1 MKKITVTAFLL
12 IQIYILTLLIF
23 AGSTDHYI
31 KRPQLYPNTVY
42 AAAGLILT
50 AVLCFII
57 LKGRTGFERTFI
69 THEKMI
75 VAVTIAVFFAFSVF
89 LCISGF
95 FFSDW
100 DPEAILY
107 GVYGVL
113 HGRPEDTG
121 TVYFSNHPNN
131 LLLVWIYLSV
141 LRTAGIFGTDSV
153 LCLVVFQCILSAFS
167 ALVFYRI
174 LADMTNDPFASYA
187 VLIVYG
193 IWIMLS
199 PWFIITYSDEA
210 GIIIPLLIL
219 RLYQMG
225 AAAGSAKTKRIL
237 CWTVMS
243 ALAAF
248 GYFIKPQIIL
258 SYIAIMILC
267 ILCDADE
274 AAGQR
279 LLCISCAVVTL
290 ALSVIIIKALII
302 PSLGIET
309 DTDKSF
315 GMAHYFMMGL
325 NDATDGVYSDDDTLY
340 TDSFDTPS
348 EKREADLKLAKE
360 RIRAYGFW
368 GLMDHAKN
376 KTLVNYNDGLFAW
389 GVDGHFFAERA
400 LEGIGE
406 VPETAATVLIWS
418 FIKPEGSNHG
428 KYSAFEQMIWLTVL
442 ILDLIAG
449 VMLCRELFA
458 GKEKQE
464 PQGNDAGSGI
474 HTRDI
479 VSSGNAIYA
488 VLLTLT
494 FLFVFELL
502 FEAKARYL
510 FIYTPYYL
518 LAAVYGLWGIMRG
531 IGKSSKDVGNRT
543 SDGSGE

>member
-1 MKKITVTAFLL
+1 MKRIIVTVFLI
-12 IQIYILTLLIF
+12 IQIYVLTLLLF
-23 AGSTDHYI
+23 MAGSTDHYI
-31 KRPQLYPNTVY
+31 KRMQLYPNFVY
-42 AAAGLILT
+42 ALAGLVLT
-50 AVLCFII
+50 AIVCII
-57 LKGRTGFERTFI
+57 FAKCRKSLETGFLKNRNI
-69 THEKMI
+69 I
-75 VAVTIAVFFAFSVF
+75 VTVTTAVFFTAAVY

-187 VLIVYG
+187 GLIVYG

-219 RLYQMG
+219 RLYQM
-225 AAAGSAKTKRIL
+225 ASAAGSAKTKRIL

-258 SYIAIMILC
+258 SYIAIVILC
-267 ILCDADE
+267 IVCDAN
-274 AAGQR
+274 AAGGQR
-279 LLCISCAVVTL
+279 LLCLSCAVATL

-309 DTDKSF
+309 DADKSF

-325 NDATDGVYSDDDTLY
+325 NDETDGVYSDDDTLY
-340 TDSFDTPS
+340 TDSFDTPAK
-348 EKREADLKLAKE
+348 KREADLALAKE
-360 RIRAYGFW
+360 RIRAFGFS
-368 GLMDHAKN
+368 GLMGHAKN

-389 GVDGHFFAERA
+389 GVDGHFFAGRE
-400 LEGIGE
+400 LEDIGE
-406 VPETAATVLIWS
+406 VPETGATAFVWS
-418 FIKPEGSNHG
+418 FTKPEGSNHG
-428 KYSAFEQMIWLTVL
+428 KYSAFQQMIWIAVL
-442 ILDLIAG
+442 ILDLVGG
-449 VMLCRELFA
+449 VMLCRKLFVRKKKTEL
-458 GKEKQE
+458 QE
-464 PQGNDAGSGI
+464 
-474 HTRDI
+474 
-479 VSSGNAIYA
+479 IYA

-518 LAAVYGLWGIMRG
+518 FAAVYGLWEMMRG
-531 IGKSSKDVGNRT
+531 IGKGSEGLET
-543 SDGSGE
+543 GTPAGSGE